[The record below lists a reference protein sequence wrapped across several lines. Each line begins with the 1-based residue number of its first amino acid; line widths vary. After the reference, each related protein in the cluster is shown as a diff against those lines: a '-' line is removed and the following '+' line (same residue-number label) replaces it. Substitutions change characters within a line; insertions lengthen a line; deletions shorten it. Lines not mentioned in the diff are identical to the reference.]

1 MANNNPVDRLL
12 CPIKGQLI
20 FVMILACL
28 GSMLTIVPLAGI
40 AYIAKLLMGGIG
52 TTAIF
57 SQTDLQTEIWWVAG
71 VSLAGLIIGVLLVAM
86 SELLAHLADNQIT
99 HDLRLSVMQ
108 RLTKVP
114 LGWFTNRAS
123 GDVKQAMQDDI
134 GSLHELTAHYYTTR
148 GRCYGVISL
157 SAIYLFV
164 MDWRMAIVSLIPFPC
179 FYLIFGAAKKAI
191 SEDRMKGFMSGQ
203 ALINNAIAEF
213 ISGIPVVK
221 TFAASGKAHKGYH
234 EAVDGFLQGFLNFT
248 RPLVAPLANANAVI
262 APIAVLGMVLIFGT
276 LFVSLDWIVPIDV
289 LPFILVAPGISSPLM
304 LLSFSTHSLTHATAA
319 ADRLQALLDS
329 PVLTQPA
336 EGKSRH
342 IVDNRI
348 CINNLSYAYDDQNT
362 VLSNINLTLAPN
374 TVTAIVGASG
384 SGKSTLARLILRF
397 FDPTE
402 GSIALGG
409 VDLRDIETTEL
420 YRRIGFVL
428 QEVRLIHASLHDNIA
443 LGRPSATR
451 HEIEDAARAANIHQR
466 IMDLPKGYDSI
477 IGEDIS
483 LSGGEQQRVS
493 IARAILLDPPILV
506 LDEATASTD
515 SENEVVIQESLLRF
529 SQGRTVLIIAHK
541 LDTVMTADQIIV
553 LENGE
558 ISEQGKHES
567 LLAMKGRYA
576 QLWTLGNYQEHPL
589 EAF

>member
-1 MANNNPVDRLL
+1 MTNKSPVDRLL
-12 CPIKGQLI
+12 LPIRGPLL
-20 FVMILACL
+20 FVMVLAGL
-28 GSMLTIVPLAGI
+28 GAMLTLVPLAGI
-40 AYIAKLLMGGIG
+40 AYIAKLLIG
-52 TTAIF
+52 NPNTTTTLFQANIE
-57 SQTDLQTEIWWVAG
+57 SEIWWVMG
-71 VSLAGLIIGVLLVAM
+71 ISLLSLVIGTLLIVT
-86 SELLAHLADNQIT
+86 SELLAHLADHKIT
-99 HDLRLSVMQ
+99 HSLRRSVLQ

-114 LGWFTNRAS
+114 LGWFTNQAS

-134 GSLHELTAHYYTTR
+134 SSLHELTAHFYSTR

-157 SAIYLFV
+157 SVIYLFL

-191 SEDRMKGFMSGQ
+191 SEERMKGFISGQ
-203 ALINNAIAEF
+203 ALINNAITEF
-213 ISGIPVVK
+213 IGGISVIKSFAVSGQ
-221 TFAASGKAHKGYH
+221 AHKGYH
-234 EAVDGFLQGFLNFT
+234 EAVDSFLQGFLNFT

-262 APIAVLGMVLIFGT
+262 APITVLGTVLTFGT
-276 LFVSLDWIVPIDV
+276 LFVSFNWMDPIDL

-304 LLSFSTHSLTHATAA
+304 LLSFSTHNLAHATAA
-319 ADRLQALLDS
+319 ADRLQALLET
-329 PVLTQPA
+329 PVLTQPTV
-336 EGKSRH
+336 EKSNH
-342 IVDNRI
+342 MVNHQI
-348 CINNLSYAYDDQNT
+348 CINNLSYAYDDQNA
-362 VLSNINLTLAPN
+362 VLKNINLTLTPN

-397 FDPTE
+397 FDPSE
-402 GSIALGG
+402 GSITLGG
-409 VDLRDIETTEL
+409 VDLRDINTTEL

-451 HEIEDAARAANIHQR
+451 LDVEEAARAANIHQR

-477 IGEDIS
+477 IGEDIT

-515 SENEVVIQESLLRF
+515 AENEVVIQESLSQF
-529 SQGRTVLIIAHK
+529 SQGRTVLVIAHK
-541 LDTVMTADQIIV
+541 LDTIMTANQIVV

-558 ISEQGKHES
+558 IREQGTHES
-567 LLAMKGRYA
+567 LLSIHGRYA
-576 QLWTLGNYQEHPL
+576 QLWSLGNYQAPL
-589 EAF
+589 EAL